1 VAVVMLTTTALDV
14 VGVAEE
20 TAWLDELTTAVT
32 VFRDITLKDVTI
44 EGIALETEFAILGS
58 VTLDAEVEMTWLDAL
73 LAGP

>member
-1 VAVVMLTTTALDV
+1 MAVVMLTTIALGV

-32 VFRDITLKDVTI
+32 VFRDITLEDVKI
-44 EGIALETEFAILGS
+44 EGTALETEFAILGS